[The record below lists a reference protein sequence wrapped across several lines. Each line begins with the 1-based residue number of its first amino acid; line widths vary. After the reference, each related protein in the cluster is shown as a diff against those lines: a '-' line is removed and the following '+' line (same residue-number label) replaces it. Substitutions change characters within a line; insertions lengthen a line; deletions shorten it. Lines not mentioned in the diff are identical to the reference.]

1 MALANRQLPLL
12 TVTANWLLPTANDH
26 IQPPTTDNQQPT
38 TNLIDNARVHEVE
51 GEGPIEIPITDTLDL
66 HSFQPAEIREVARG
80 YLIEAHARG
89 FRQVRLIH
97 GRGIGVQRE
106 RIRALLSSLD
116 FVEAFHDADG
126 SGGGW
131 GATVVLLKE

>member
-1 MALANRQLPLL
+1 M
-12 TVTANWLLPTANDH
+12 DH
-26 IQPPTTDNQQPT
+26 DEP
-38 TNLIDNARVHEVE
+38 IDDE
-51 GEGPIEIPITDTLDL
+51 PIEIPITDTLDL
-66 HSFQPAEIREVARG
+66 HPFRPNEIKDVARE

-106 RIRALLSSLD
+106 RIRSLLETLE
-116 FVEAFHDADG
+116 FVEGFHDADG

-131 GATVVLLKE
+131 GATVVALKPPTGN

>member
-1 MALANRQLPLL
+1 MRGVDEDEQGDEP
-12 TVTANWLLPTANDH
+12 V
-26 IQPPTTDNQQPT
+26 
-38 TNLIDNARVHEVE
+38 
-51 GEGPIEIPITDTLDL
+51 EIPITDTLDL
-66 HSFQPAEIREVARG
+66 HPFRPGEIRDVARD

-106 RIRALLSSLD
+106 RIRSLLESLD
-116 FVEAFHDADG
+116 FVEAFHDADA

-131 GATVVLLKE
+131 GSTVVLLASNSLKQE

>member
-1 MALANRQLPLL
+1 VHDDGDDEPEVQDGDQA
-12 TVTANWLLPTANDH
+12 
-26 IQPPTTDNQQPT
+26 
-38 TNLIDNARVHEVE
+38 ID
-51 GEGPIEIPITDTLDL
+51 IPITDTLDL
-66 HSFQPAEIREVARG
+66 HPFRAAEIRDVARE

-106 RIRALLSSLD
+106 NIRALLQTLELVD
-116 FVEAFHDADG
+116 AFHDADA